1 MVKFQSALKSR
12 SLSQMVAKKHLKGHL
27 KRIRDREYSRLRAMV
42 PSIAAKEK
50 VSKVEVIEEAV
61 KYIDELHRA
70 LLERLGGAKGKVDD
84 FNKLSD
90 ENVRQ
95 MMRNVM
101 SFTFN
106 PSPQVIVMERQQR
119 LPSYLT
125 EKRRLKPTRFS

>member
-84 FNKLSD
+84 FSKLSD

-106 PSPQVIVMERQQR
+106 PSPQVVVMERQQR